1 MQMIRSISQPLRQIL
16 KCACVCAFALAA
28 SGIPQIALSQV
39 PAIPGQAEPFTNN
52 TDTQTDYGNTRSSA
66 LSQSGD
72 VSSDDYD
79 YDNQGTGTQGMQGTQ
94 GNRLRQTPSTSA
106 SEPRQNQRTQGSE
119 QLIQLPPYVP
129 SEFER
134 YVQTKVSPS
143 PLRPGQAQERQ
154 ERVRRFGSLLLTDP
168 TLYGSTQDPLPTV
181 PGDYVVKEGDE
192 VVVTVWGP
200 VDADLHLVV
209 DRAGRI
215 SVPRVGAINVAGVR
229 ASDLQDV
236 ISRRVAV
243 VFKNFQLAATVGQVR
258 PMRVF
263 VSGYA
268 RRPGSITV
276 NGLASVL
283 HAIMRAGGPSAAGS
297 FRDIHL
303 RRGGQEIAAFDL
315 YDVVLKGDRGVDLVL
330 HPDDVIFI
338 GPIGTQVAM
347 IGSVNQQAIFELK
360 AGETL
365 ADLLRMAGGFTAVA
379 DRTKVA
385 IERLADRTSGL
396 VSELKLPDHYTDALG
411 TGDIVRAFSAVVSA
425 QPQERQNK
433 RIHIEGEVAHPGDYV
448 LPPGSRLSDALNIA
462 GGLTAAAYPYGAE
475 FTRESVRMTQQ
486 ENYNRALRELETDM
500 AKNESTFRVSSA
512 EEVNAQNANSA
523 ANARLIERLRQVRP
537 TGRVV
542 LQIAPDAKTLPDMAL
557 EDGDRLSV
565 PAAGTSVGVFGSVF
579 SSGSFVFVPHR
590 NTGDYLGLAGGPTR
604 SADQDSMFVIHANGS
619 VVSARQGASFW
630 SSSNQF
636 ASAEVLP
643 GDTLFVPDKLDRTTF
658 TQDAKDW
665 TQILYQFGLGLA
677 GIKALGL

>member
-1 MQMIRSISQPLRQIL
+1 MQIVRSFHSPLQQALRFVGA
-16 KCACVCAFALAA
+16 CALAFAAFGSA
-28 SGIPQIALSQV
+28 PPAWSQAL
-39 PAIPGQAEPFTNN
+39 PGQSEPFTSTESQPTTTRAPSSQMED
-52 TDTQTDYGNTRSSA
+52 TDNSGTDESDT
-66 LSQSGD
+66 
-72 VSSDDYD
+72 SSDND
-79 YDNQGTGTQGMQGTQ
+79 TGRTNLNTSSGQKST
-94 GNRLRQTPSTSA
+94 RQPIDTTPRPGA
-106 SEPRQNQRTQGSE
+106 E
-119 QLIQLPPYVP
+119 QTIQLPPYVP

-134 YVQTKVSPS
+134 YVQTKVVQPS
-143 PLRPGQAQERQ
+143 RRGQEI
-154 ERVRRFGSLLLTDP
+154 RRFGSLLLTDP
-168 TLYGSTQDPLPTV
+168 TLYATTQDPLPTV

-192 VVVTVWGP
+192 VVVTIWGP

-229 ASDLQDV
+229 AADLQQV
-236 ISRRVAV
+236 ISQRVAV
-243 VFKNFQLAATVGQVR
+243 LFKNFQLAATVGQVR

-283 HAIMRAGGPSAAGS
+283 HAIMRAGGPSQAGS

-303 RRGGQEIAAFDL
+303 RRAGKDIATFDL
-315 YDVVLKGDRGVDLVL
+315 YDLMLKGDRGVDLEL
-330 HPDDVIFI
+330 RPDDVIFI
-338 GPIGTQVAM
+338 GPVGPQVAV

-360 AGETL
+360 PGETL

-379 DRTKVA
+379 DRSKVA
-385 IERLADRTSGL
+385 IERLADRSSGL
-396 VSELKLPDHYTDALG
+396 VSELALPQEAGATLG
-411 TGDIVRAFSAVVSA
+411 TGDIVRAFSAVLSA

-433 RIHIEGEVAHPGDYV
+433 RIHVEGEVAHPGDYI
-448 LPPGSRLSDALNIA
+448 LPPNSTLADALRA
-462 GGLTAAAYPYGAE
+462 CGGLTTQAYPFGAE
-475 FTRESVRMTQQ
+475 FTRESVRRAQQ
-486 ENYNRALRELETDM
+486 ANYNRALRELETDM
-500 AKNESTFRVSSA
+500 AKNEATFRVSSA
-512 EEVNAQNANSA
+512 EEINAQNATTA
-523 ANARLIERLRQVRP
+523 ANARLLERLRQVSP

-542 LQIAPDAKTLPDMAL
+542 LQIKPDATSLPDMPL

-579 SSGSFVFVPHR
+579 NSGSFVFVPHR
-590 NTGDYLGLAGGPTR
+590 ATGDYLGLAGGPTR
-604 SADQDSMFVIHANGS
+604 TADQDSMFVIHANGA

-630 SSSNQF
+630 HSGNQF

-643 GDTLFVPDKLDRTTF
+643 GDTVFVPDRLDRTTF